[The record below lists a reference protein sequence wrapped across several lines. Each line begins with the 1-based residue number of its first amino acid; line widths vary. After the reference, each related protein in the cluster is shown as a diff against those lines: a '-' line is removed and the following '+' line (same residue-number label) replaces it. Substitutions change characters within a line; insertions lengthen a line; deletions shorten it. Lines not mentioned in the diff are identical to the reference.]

1 MEESLLNRVL
11 RSLVMAAGLAV
22 VAHPAFATQIIQ
34 VSPQEIAK
42 ASTLVVDGK
51 VSGVR
56 SFWNAD
62 LSKIFTE
69 TTVDVSATHKG
80 ANASLVRVLQP
91 GGVVGNVRQTAHG
104 ALAWK
109 RGEEVLLFLEP
120 AGTTQP
126 GAFQVTGFSQGKYD
140 IERDAKTG
148 RKFVRQA
155 IASDLSGSTPSTT
168 SGKTSSQ
175 SDKVTLDQFLGQVLP
190 KK

>member
-1 MEESLLNRVL
+1 MNRVL
-11 RSLVMAAGLAV
+11 RSAWMAAGLV
-22 VAHPAFATQIIQ
+22 VAALPALATQIIQ

-56 SFWNAD
+56 SYWND
-62 LSKIFTE
+62 DHSKIFTE
-69 TTVDVSATHKG
+69 TTVSVNATHKG
-80 ANASLVRVLQP
+80 ANSSRVRVVQL

-109 RGEEVLLFLEP
+109 RDEEVLLFLEP
-120 AGTTQP
+120 AGKSEP
-126 GAFQVTGFSQGKYD
+126 GAFQITGFSQGKYE

-148 RKFVRQA
+148 RAYVHQA
-155 IASDLSGSTPSTT
+155 MPADVNGSTPSAT
-168 SGKTSSQ
+168 SGKTTAPSQ
-175 SDKVTLDQFLGQVLP
+175 KVALDQFLGQVMP

>member
-1 MEESLLNRVL
+1 MNRVL
-11 RSLVMAAGLAV
+11 RSALMAAGLVILAL
-22 VAHPAFATQIIQ
+22 PALATQIIQ

-56 SFWNAD
+56 SFWND
-62 LSKIFTE
+62 DHSNIFTE
-69 TTVDVSATHKG
+69 TTVAVNATHKG
-80 ANASLVRVLQP
+80 AGASTVRVMTL

-104 ALAWK
+104 ALAWQ

-120 AGTTQP
+120 AGKTQP

-140 IERDAKTG
+140 IERDAKSG

-155 IASDLSGSTPSTT
+155 MPADMGGSTPSAT
-168 SGKTSSQ
+168 SGKTPSQ
-175 SDKVTLDQFLGQVLP
+175 SEKVTLDQFLGQVLP
-190 KK
+190 KR

>member
-1 MEESLLNRVL
+1 MNRVF
-11 RSLVMAAGLAV
+11 RSILMAAGIS
-22 VAHPAFATQIIQ
+22 VAALPALATQIIQ

-42 ASTLVVDGK
+42 SSTLVVDGK
-51 VSGVR
+51 VSGSR
-56 SFWNAD
+56 SYWNAD
-62 LSKIFTE
+62 HSKIFTE
-69 TTVDVSATHKG
+69 TTVAVNSTHKG
-80 ANASLVRVLQP
+80 ANASTVRVMTL

-126 GAFQVTGFSQGKYD
+126 GAFQVTGFSQGKYE
-140 IERDAKTG
+140 IQRDEKTG

-155 IASDLSGSTPSTT
+155 MPDDLSGSTPSAT

-175 SDKVTLDQFLGQVLP
+175 SEKVTLDQFLGQVLP

>member
-1 MEESLLNRVL
+1 MNRVI
-11 RSLVMAAGLAV
+11 RSALIAAGL
-22 VAHPAFATQIIQ
+22 VAAALPALATQIIQ

-56 SFWNAD
+56 SYWND
-62 LSKIFTE
+62 DHSKIFTE
-69 TTVDVSATHKG
+69 TTVAVNATHKG
-80 ANASLVRVLQP
+80 ANASTVRVMTL
-91 GGVVGNVRQTAHG
+91 GGVVGNVRQTVHG
-104 ALAWK
+104 ALAWS

-148 RKFVRQA
+148 RKYVRQA
-155 IASDLSGSTPSTT
+155 MPGGVSGDTPSAT
-168 SGKTSSQ
+168 SGTTSSQ
-175 SDKVTLDQFLGQVLP
+175 SDKVALDQFLGQVLG

>member
-1 MEESLLNRVL
+1 MNRVL
-11 RSLVMAAGLAV
+11 RSLVLAAGLVV
-22 VAHPAFATQIIQ
+22 VALPALATQIIQ

-56 SFWNAD
+56 SYWNSD
-62 LSKIFTE
+62 HSKIFTE
-69 TTVDVSATHKG
+69 TTVDVNATHKG
-80 ANASLVRVLQP
+80 ANASLVRVLQL

-120 AGTTQP
+120 AGKTQP
-126 GAFQVTGFSQGKYD
+126 GAFQVTGFSQGKYE

-155 IASDLSGSTPSTT
+155 MPGETSGSTPASS
-168 SGKTSSQ
+168 SGNTSSQ
-175 SDKVTLDQFLGQVLP
+175 TEKVTIDQFLGQVLP

>member
-1 MEESLLNRVL
+1 MNRVL
-11 RSLVMAAGLAV
+11 RSLVMAAGLVV
-22 VAHPAFATQIIQ
+22 VALPALATQIIQ

-51 VSGVR
+51 VSGSR
-56 SFWNAD
+56 CYWNAD
-62 LSKIFTE
+62 HSKIFTE
-69 TTVDVSATHKG
+69 TTVDVNATHKG
-80 ANASLVRVLQP
+80 ANASSVRVMTL

-126 GAFQVTGFSQGKYD
+126 GSFQVTGFSQGKYE
-140 IERDAKTG
+140 IERDAKAG
-148 RKFVRQA
+148 RKFVRQSMPA
-155 IASDLSGSTPSTT
+155 DMSGGTPSAT

-175 SDKVTLDQFLGQVLP
+175 SERVTLDQFLGQVLP